1 VAAGRHKRALLAAP
15 VAAAAAGGQ
24 LLDLNIVSAA
34 GQASF
39 KLLFLCGVV
48 AWMSERGMIPAN
60 TSQVMSKV
68 SLRKCVQ

>member
-1 VAAGRHKRALLAAP
+1 VGAGRHRRALLAAP
-15 VAAAAAGGQ
+15 VAAAAAAGGP

-60 TSQVMSKV
+60 ASQVMSKV
-68 SLRKCVQ
+68 GGK